1 MFVTGGE
8 NNCTGWGNAEYDKL
22 IAAAAVETDSA
33 KRLDLLHQAET
44 ILMDEMPIIPF
55 YNYVSKNMVKPTIRG
70 FYNNIQDTH
79 PLSAIWIDAAEET
92 PNPFMEGRE

>member
-1 MFVTGGE
+1 
-8 NNCTGWGNAEYDKL
+8 
-22 IAAAAVETDSA
+22 
-33 KRLDLLHQAET
+33 
-44 ILMDEMPIIPF
+44 MDEMPIIPF

-79 PLSAIWIDAAEET
+79 PLSALWIDAAEET